1 MTLRDLNQVRQNYCE
16 KMLSK
21 RNSLS
26 MNTIRPGINL
36 RPILACVFNGVAERS
51 LSKLNQLKNY
61 I

>member
-1 MTLRDLNQVRQNYCE
+1 MTLRDLNKLRQNYCE

-51 LSKLNQLKNY
+51 
-61 I
+61 